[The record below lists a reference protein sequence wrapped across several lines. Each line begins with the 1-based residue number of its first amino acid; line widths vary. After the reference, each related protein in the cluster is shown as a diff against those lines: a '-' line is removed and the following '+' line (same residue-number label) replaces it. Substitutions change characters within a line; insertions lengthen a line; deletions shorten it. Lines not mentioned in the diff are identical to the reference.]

1 MSVFILYSPVSLS
14 CCLFLKKTDPQS
26 TSNQSSKPCTV
37 LQYPPRRERA
47 WYVDDLLYVV
57 QSVTCRQLVEF
68 VRIHGWMSHEL
79 TQICRQLVE
88 FVRIH
93 GWMSHELTQICWQLV
108 EFVICKRLFEF
119 SNSMSSWF
127 SIRDITRRVR
137 TSVMFGRLIEF
148 VIWITFTS
156 GFICLTNSMSSWF
169 SIRDIT
175 IIQLIKSVISRRASL
190 SSWCF
195 YQEASCSVLHTKKC
209 ESYSSW
215 YSDNLLSSW
224 VLYGPLA
231 QHRQEA
237 SPSSAHQEMW
247 VIQNNT

>member
-57 QSVTCRQLVEF
+57 QSVT
-68 VRIHGWMSHEL
+68 
-79 TQICRQLVE
+79 CRQLVE

-231 QHRQEA
+231 QHRQKLVHHQHTKKCEWYRTTRSVSHVLQK
-237 SPSSAHQEMW
+237 SPIKET
-247 VIQNNT
+247 IFCKRDL